1 MSSSSSAWEK
11 RIALNATPTLVGRPI
26 RSRRLQGFSTTA
38 SQRLRPFTGDWLRL
52 VLTLYRNAFCR
63 CWYGSVTQGVE
74 VLRKPEPL

>member
-38 SQRLRPFTGDWLRL
+38 S
-52 VLTLYRNAFCR
+52 
-63 CWYGSVTQGVE
+63 VTQGVE